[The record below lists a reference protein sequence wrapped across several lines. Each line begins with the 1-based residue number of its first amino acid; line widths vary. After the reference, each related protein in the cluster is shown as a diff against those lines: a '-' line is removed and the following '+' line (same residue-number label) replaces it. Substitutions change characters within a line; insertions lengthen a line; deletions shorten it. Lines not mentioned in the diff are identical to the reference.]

1 MVGSSVPGDASL
13 GFFAGAPL
21 DRNMLVLLV

>member
-1 MVGSSVPGDASL
+1 MVGLPVPCGASL